1 MKKAKEAAVRAIEDM
16 SRPVT
21 GREQIAKVA
30 AISAGNE
37 EVGEMIADAIEKVSE
52 NGVITIEESKTMK
65 TEIDVVE
72 GMQFD
77 KGYVSSLCAMTK
89 KR

>member
-1 MKKAKEAAVRAIEDM
+1 
-16 SRPVT
+16 
-21 GREQIAKVA
+21 
-30 AISAGNE
+30 
-37 EVGEMIADAIEKVSE
+37 MIADGIEKVTE

-77 KGYVSSLCAMTK
+77 KGYVSSYMCDDKEKMTANMEDPYILNY
-89 KR
+89 RQEEWRRSGDRGAWNAA

>member
-1 MKKAKEAAVRAIEDM
+1 
-16 SRPVT
+16 
-21 GREQIAKVA
+21 
-30 AISAGNE
+30 
-37 EVGEMIADAIEKVSE
+37 MIADAIEKVSE

-77 KGYVSSLCAMTK
+77 KGYVSSYMCDDKEKTSIAWTASSFAFFIPFRRIMGFAPAAIFFSPS
-89 KR
+89 